1 MSDAWAE
8 WEPPEWVAARGPYL
22 TIASEHFAVRLE
34 ADGAERER
42 ITRAAPSL
50 LAWLEAAYAVL
61 CDPASAQF
69 FVRPYATV
77 GWSTLAPPRKLNVYC
92 GTKAHPQTGW
102 ACQGTHVERVTHLR
116 GAGNPEGKLHHSF
129 LALSPGAA
137 ESQRT
142 AVHEFAHCLQMHTG
156 GHVDTDKVGYQ
167 WEAHAEYCTQ
177 LVNHAWAP
185 HVRAYLETSYLPI
198 DLTNYDRD
206 GEGGGR
212 QYIVWPFYAFLDR
225 RFGARFVH
233 SLWRSDWEQRR
244 RSGGPSRDMLTN
256 LLALGLLRE
265 RGVGDD
271 GAALAA
277 LFAEY
282 ARQLLTLDLGQTAAQ
297 TAALIAAESPLL
309 KSRFTPLRR
318 AVGGDA
324 DAGAG
329 WRPDGSRLL
338 RRCGVC
344 CHWLRVAPEAAAGGG
359 GASGGGEAS
368 VRLVPRA
375 DDGHLWALSVVGY
388 DHANGERH
396 YVGGDAAAAA
406 ADAAAARGRDGVALC
421 ARWTPRRG
429 CEYLSLIHI

>member
-1 MSDAWAE
+1 MPPSDVGVRADEVAETPVPHERSDEQVAVAPPLVENIAAANRRQKCKFSSPQTLWCDLHSSTVSASRGMSDGWAE

-42 ITRAAPSL
+42 ILRAAPSL

-116 GAGNPEGKLHHSF
+116 GAGGPEGKLHHSF

-212 QYIVWPFYAFLDR
+212 QPSSH
-225 RFGARFVH
+225 G
-233 SLWRSDWEQRR
+233 RST
-244 RSGGPSRDMLTN
+244 PSSTDASVRDSS
-256 LLALGLLRE
+256 
-265 RGVGDD
+265 
-271 GAALAA
+271 
-277 LFAEY
+277 
-282 ARQLLTLDLGQTAAQ
+282 TL
-297 TAALIAAESPLL
+297 
-309 KSRFTPLRR
+309 
-318 AVGGDA
+318 
-324 DAGAG
+324 
-329 WRPDGSRLL
+329 
-338 RRCGVC
+338 CGV
-344 CHWLRVAPEAAAGGG
+344 ATGS
-359 GASGGGEAS
+359 SGGG
-368 VRLVPRA
+368 RA
-375 DDGHLWALSVVGY
+375 
-388 DHANGERH
+388 
-396 YVGGDAAAAA
+396 
-406 ADAAAARGRDGVALC
+406 GRRATC
-421 ARWTPRRG
+421 
-429 CEYLSLIHI
+429 

>member
-233 SLWRSDWEQRR
+233 SLWRCDWEQRR

-265 RGVGDD
+265 
-271 GAALAA
+271 
-277 LFAEY
+277 
-282 ARQLLTLDLGQTAAQ
+282 
-297 TAALIAAESPLL
+297 
-309 KSRFTPLRR
+309 
-318 AVGGDA
+318 
-324 DAGAG
+324 
-329 WRPDGSRLL
+329 
-338 RRCGVC
+338 
-344 CHWLRVAPEAAAGGG
+344 
-359 GASGGGEAS
+359 
-368 VRLVPRA
+368 
-375 DDGHLWALSVVGY
+375 
-388 DHANGERH
+388 
-396 YVGGDAAAAA
+396 
-406 ADAAAARGRDGVALC
+406 
-421 ARWTPRRG
+421 
-429 CEYLSLIHI
+429 LSLIHI